1 MLFETV
7 HVADEIE
14 VVSINIVVNINLL
27 RKD

>member
-14 VVSINIVVNINLL
+14 IVSTNIVVNINLL